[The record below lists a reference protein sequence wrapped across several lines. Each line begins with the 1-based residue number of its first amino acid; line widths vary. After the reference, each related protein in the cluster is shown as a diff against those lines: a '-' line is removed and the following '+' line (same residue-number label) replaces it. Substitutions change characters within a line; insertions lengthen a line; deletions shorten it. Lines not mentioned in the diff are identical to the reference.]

1 MEEPILVTNQKE
13 NVIDQ
18 SEPDDFHVENEPSVD
33 TGQQIESKEVEMKDV
48 KEIEPSIEKKESEM
62 NIPMDMDYTTAI
74 MEDDLE
80 AFDAIRKLFKIIHL
94 IPDIQFVFPQLR
106 LLKDREMIPT
116 LIQSKCYFS
125 RGHTV
130 KTKSQFSNTSVKK
143 MKILTLMSFGTFGYK
158 LSFV

>member
-1 MEEPILVTNQKE
+1 MVTNQKE

-62 NIPMDMDYTTAI
+62 NIPVDMDYTTAI

-80 AFDAIRKLFKIIHL
+80 AFDAIRKLFQIIHL
-94 IPDIQFVFPQLR
+94 IPEIQFVFPQLR
-106 LLKDREMIPT
+106 LLRIE
-116 LIQSKCYFS
+116 
-125 RGHTV
+125 R
-130 KTKSQFSNTSVKK
+130 
-143 MKILTLMSFGTFGYK
+143 
-158 LSFV
+158 